1 MRFQV
6 YVVNEW
12 GNATGFLELIR
23 ESEAEAREAA
33 AALVEDYPIELWDG
47 PRRIAR
53 FTPPDWRPFES
64 R

>member
-1 MRFQV
+1 MRFQL

-12 GNATGFLELIR
+12 GNATSFLELIR
-23 ESEAEAREAA
+23 DSEEEAREAA
-33 AALVEDYPIELWDG
+33 AALVDKYPVELWDG

-53 FTPPDWRPFES
+53 FTPKEWRPFEA